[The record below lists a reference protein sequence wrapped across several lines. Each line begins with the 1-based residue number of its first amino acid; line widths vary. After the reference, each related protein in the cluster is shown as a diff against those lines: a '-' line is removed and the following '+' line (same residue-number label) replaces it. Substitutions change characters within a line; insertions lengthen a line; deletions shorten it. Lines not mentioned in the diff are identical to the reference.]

1 MGRELRRKEAKRQG
15 KSLKEKSV
23 NKVKED
29 SYNDVYKMLKT
40 FGIILGV
47 ILVIYF
53 LIAVLITKEID
64 WFGSKNNTNT
74 TENTVKNAILASETF
89 KQKDE
94 TYYVYYYDFNK
105 EDSTITNLI
114 SSKITDTVYKVDT
127 SDAFNSNYVSTE
139 NGNSNATSLEELKVI
154 NPTLIKITNDEIVSY
169 YETKDSIVNYLKQ

>member
-114 SSKITDTVYKVDT
+114 SSKITDTV
-127 SDAFNSNYVSTE
+127 
-139 NGNSNATSLEELKVI
+139 
-154 NPTLIKITNDEIVSY
+154 
-169 YETKDSIVNYLKQ
+169 